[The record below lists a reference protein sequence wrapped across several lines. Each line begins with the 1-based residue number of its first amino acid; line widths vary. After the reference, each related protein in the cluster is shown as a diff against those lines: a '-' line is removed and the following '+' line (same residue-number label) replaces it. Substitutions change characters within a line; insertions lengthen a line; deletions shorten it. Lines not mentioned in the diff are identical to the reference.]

1 MHSLILSVFN
11 SVSSFTFYSI
21 VRRIEKRMRQRGN
34 YFFYY
39 IYTFAL
45 FFVLNTIAGT
55 KKNYKNNNNYKLK
68 QT

>member
-11 SVSSFTFYSI
+11 SVSSATFYSI
-21 VRRIEKRMRQRGN
+21 MRRIEKRMRQMSN

-55 KKNYKNNNNYKLK
+55 KKIIKITIITN
-68 QT
+68 

>member
-11 SVSSFTFYSI
+11 SVSSAMFYSI
-21 VRRIEKRMRQRGN
+21 MRRIEKRMRQRSN

-55 KKNYKNNNNYKLK
+55 KKNIKITIITN
-68 QT
+68 

>member
-11 SVSSFTFYSI
+11 SVSSAMFYSI
-21 VRRIEKRMRQRGN
+21 MRRIEKRMRQRSN

-55 KKNYKNNNNYKLK
+55 KKIIKITIITN
-68 QT
+68 